1 MKRVIIIIL
10 FIFLFILCFIVYVN
24 RSNST
29 SLWEKLIKKNY
40 ADIKLFYVN
49 KYDNYYIF
57 ISEKNYGV
65 LDKKFEEILL
75 LDKKKL
81 CKKKK
86 NYDIIYKDQKLMYI
100 EDILDKKILTFNYY
114 DVNDCKLINS
124 ISLGGSN
131 G

>member
-1 MKRVIIIIL
+1 MKRIVIIVLI
-10 FIFLFILCFIVYVN
+10 IFLIIVCSLVYIN
-24 RSNST
+24 NTNST
-29 SLWEKLIKKNY
+29 KSWEKLIKKNY

-65 LDKKFEEILL
+65 LDKKYNEILL
-75 LDKKKL
+75 IEKKNL

-86 NYDIIYKDQKLMYI
+86 NYDIIYKNEKLMYEEEI
-100 EDILDKKILTFNYY
+100 FNKKKLIFNYY
-114 DVNDCKLINS
+114 DINDCKLINS

-131 G
+131 E